1 LSKQPP
7 SQNNKSLYPNEIL
20 DTEDDNSWQVS
31 YLDIITIILGFLI
44 ILLSLSEFTSVT
56 SLTSVSQL
64 FKSSVQET
72 EFLTTPI
79 EEIQSELEASL
90 SGDLKSGE
98 IEIIRDL
105 NDLLIRFS
113 SDDLYRSGSATLQ
126 QGALPLFDRVISAI
140 KSNRFNDFNVEVE
153 GHTDNTPISSSAYP
167 SNWELSTTRATNVVK
182 YFRGMG
188 IEEGRLKASGYADSK
203 PLVPNEDASGNS
215 IPRNKAL
222 NRRVDIRLY
231 YASVPKHDSTSSIS
245 PVLADNNNCRYSVQ
259 IGGFQ
264 SFNNSF
270 SLANDASRKT
280 NYSFEITFN
289 NNLFSV
295 RSEPRNSLEDALKIH
310 KELASYTGDDAIGLI
325 HQCYEDT
332 GLRPDPI
339 RYQIQVAAFQNK
351 SNAERYISE
360 ITSNLTV
367 LASISS
373 TDNGSHKVMLGPYQ
387 SPFTASEKLAEFKK
401 SGLPEGIFIK
411 PVIESILPYS
421 FNFRIQLAKF
431 ENRND
436 AEDLSQSI
444 ASLMGLQTE
453 ISEGENEAV
462 YLLTGE
468 FQDWKNAKQVFND
481 LRNSSYDL
489 SPVLY
494 LLEQVKPPI

>member
-1 LSKQPP
+1 LSQKL
-7 SQNNKSLYPNEIL
+7 SSKNNKSLYPNEIL

-44 ILLSLSEFTSVT
+44 ILLSISEFTSIT
-56 SLTSVSQL
+56 NLTSVSQL

-90 SGDLKSGE
+90 AGDIKNGE

-126 QGALPLFDRVISAI
+126 QKALPLFDRVISAI

-188 IEEGRLKASGYADSK
+188 IEESRLKASGYADSK

-215 IPRNKAL
+215 ISKNKAL

-231 YASVPKHDSTSSIS
+231 YASIPKRDSANTIS
-245 PVLADNNNCRYSVQ
+245 PVITDNNNCRYSVQ

-270 SLANDASRKT
+270 SAANSAHTQTD
-280 NYSFEITFN
+280 YSFDITFN
-289 NNLFSV
+289 SNLYSV
-295 RSEPRNSLEDALKIH
+295 RTKPTNSLPQALNIYN
-310 KELASYTGDDAIGLI
+310 ELSAAFSDKTLGLI
-325 HQCYEDT
+325 HQCYEDI
-332 GLRPDPI
+332 GLHPTPI
-339 RYQIQVAAFQNK
+339 GYQIQVAAFQNK
-351 SNAERYISE
+351 SNAEKYISE
-360 ITSNLTV
+360 ITSKLAV
-367 LASISS
+367 SASISS
-373 TDNGSHKVMLGPYQ
+373 TNNGSHKVMLGPFQ
-387 SPFTASEKLAEFKK
+387 SPVTASEKLAEFKK
-401 SGLPEGIFIK
+401 SGLPDGIFIK
-411 PVIESILPYS
+411 PVLENILPYS
-421 FNFRIQLAKF
+421 FNFKIQLAEF
-431 ENRND
+431 ENRSE
-436 AEDLSQSI
+436 AENLSQSI
-444 ASLMGLQTE
+444 ATLMGIQTE
-453 ISEGENEAV
+453 ILEEANGTV
-462 YLLTGE
+462 YLLTSE
-468 FQDWKNAKQVFND
+468 FQDWRITQQVFND
-481 LRNSSYDL
+481 LSNTSYDL
-489 SPVLY
+489 SPVIY
-494 LLEQVKPPI
+494 LLERMKPAI